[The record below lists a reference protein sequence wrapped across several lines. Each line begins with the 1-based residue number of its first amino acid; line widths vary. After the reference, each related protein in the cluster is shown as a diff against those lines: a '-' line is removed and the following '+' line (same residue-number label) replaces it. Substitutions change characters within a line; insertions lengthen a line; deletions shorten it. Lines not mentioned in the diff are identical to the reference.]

1 MLLAV
6 PLAAEAQQQ
15 AAKVYRIGW
24 MIGSSIPASA
34 HLIDAFKEGMREL
47 GWVEGKNIEYE
58 IRAAEGRFERFPEIV
73 AELLR
78 LKVDLFLAPTTVAA
92 RAAKQA
98 TSTVPIVIVV
108 TSDAVGSGL
117 VASLA
122 QPGGNITGLTLM
134 TFETQAKQLETLKEA
149 VPKAARISI
158 LVNGPNVRIIRE
170 LEAASQLLHIK
181 LHLLRVASPDEIE
194 SAFPHDDPS
203 TFRCTARRVGPFVL
217 SPANT
222 TCPASCQG
230 SPARHVSGGSM
241 STPAVSYLTG
251 RVSST
256 IIAGPPST
264 STRF

>member
-122 QPGGNITGLTLM
+122 QPGGNITGLNLM

-181 LHLLRVASPDEIE
+181 LHL
-194 SAFPHDDPS
+194 
-203 TFRCTARRVGPFVL
+203 
-217 SPANT
+217 
-222 TCPASCQG
+222 
-230 SPARHVSGGSM
+230 
-241 STPAVSYLTG
+241 
-251 RVSST
+251 
-256 IIAGPPST
+256 
-264 STRF
+264 